1 MYKKQSSKIYKFI
14 QCIKDTRINLLNF
27 LHILKYKRYTVS
39 KFENNTNVFS
49 VLTSMIK
56 PIQKILLIKNDDNH
70 HVLCLSWNQKN
81 KKSDKKK
88 NYSNYKPNKNNN
100 EIIVLSLHVYNNT
113 MKKID
118 VQKIIFNL
126 KEAKPAMNKNMK

>member
-1 MYKKQSSKIYKFI
+1 MNKKQSSKIYKFI
-14 QCIKDTRINLLNF
+14 QGMKNIGINLLNF

-39 KFENNTNVFS
+39 KFENTDVFS

-56 PIQKILLIKNDDNH
+56 PIQKILLVKDDH
-70 HVLCLSWNQKN
+70 MWCLSWNPKN
-81 KKSDKKK
+81 KSYKK
-88 NYSNYKPNKNNN
+88 NNHSNYKSNHNG
-100 EIIVLSLHVYNNT
+100 ITILSLYVHNNT

-126 KEAKPAMNKNMK
+126 EEIKSTINKK